1 MKSSAIVFCFLLM
14 ASLFVRAQSPD
25 EEIAR
30 AVMAS
35 PAAMV
40 ADAMVIR
47 FSDDGSHETLREGS
61 NGLVCYDRS
70 NEPGRGFSAQC
81 TSTGN
86 LARAA
91 QNHKVRMASNNAD
104 EVRSMFESQE
114 SDGSREAPEFGSV
127 WYSVNGQDRE
137 AIRSAI
143 RTAQME
149 IEKPSVIIG
158 HNVIAPGCATM
169 EGDHNTHG
177 APLPPEEISATKEKL
192 NLDPNKFFHIH
203 SSSIITGLILA
214 I

>member
-1 MKSSAIVFCFLLM
+1 VNTVRLILEPLVSITLGILNGGYSMKSSAIVFCFLLM
-14 ASLFVRAQSPD
+14 ASLFVRAQSTD

-35 PAAMV
+35 PAAMA

-61 NGLVCYDRS
+61 NGLICYGRS

-104 EVRSMFESQE
+104 EVRSMFESKE
-114 SDGSREAPEFGSV
+114 SDGSREVPEFGSV

-137 AIRSAI
+137 SANANRPHI
-143 RTAQME
+143 TIAVPFATGETLGLPIEGGYSQSGSWIME
-149 IEKPSVIIG
+149 AGTSAAHIMI
-158 HNVIAPGCATM
+158 PG
-169 EGDHNTHG
+169 
-177 APLPPEEISATKEKL
+177 S
-192 NLDPNKFFHIH
+192 
-203 SSSIITGLILA
+203 
-214 I
+214 